1 MESTL
6 TSPITIETIINE
18 PLAKVWDYWT
28 QPKHICNWYFADES
42 WHAPKAEND
51 LKVGGKFLTRME
63 AKDQSFGFDFEGV
76 YTRLEQHQLIEYILA
91 DQRKVL
97 TQFKEEGDLTRV
109 IETFDAENENSL
121 EMQKAGWQ
129 AILNNFKKY
138 CGTA

>member
-1 MESTL
+1 
-6 TSPITIETIINE
+6 
-18 PLAKVWDYWT
+18 
-28 QPKHICNWYFADES
+28 
-42 WHAPKAEND
+42 
-51 LKVGGKFLTRME
+51 ME
-63 AKDQSFGFDFEGV
+63 AKDQSFGFDLEGV
-76 YTRLEQHQLIEYILA
+76 YSRLEQHHLIEYILA

-97 TQFKEEGDLTRV
+97 TQFKEEGNQTRV

>member
-28 QPKHICNWYFADES
+28 QPKHICNWCFADES

-76 YTRLEQHQLIEYILA
+76 YTRLEQHHLIEYILA

-109 IETFDAENENSL
+109 IETFDAESENSL

>member
-28 QPKHICNWYFADES
+28 QPKHICNWCFADES

-63 AKDQSFGFDFEGV
+63 AKDQSFGFDFEAY
-76 YTRLEQHQLIEYILA
+76 YTEINVGKNFTYEFGGRICTVNFDDLI
-91 DQRKVL
+91 DSTKV
-97 TQFKEEGDLTRV
+97 TV
-109 IETFDAENENSL
+109 SFDPENENPV

-129 AILNNFKKY
+129 LILNNFKSY
-138 CGTA
+138 TESN